1 MLPVDTWCF
10 SRIHTTFGRRRR
22 KYCTFLQ
29 AADYG
34 AKDRVGDLLV
44 CFANHLLLADHC
56 ASKTGHTTA
65 KTCASCSSHSFWIHA
80 SFNFMCHN
88 SLKIQFLQSGAFR
101 VAKHGGAYISFISWS
116 IYRISDPAPCE
127 VYKLVLQMFQK
138 LCWKVIFP
146 ERRKEFPR

>member
-1 MLPVDTWCF
+1 MPVDTWCF
-10 SRIHTTFGRRRR
+10 SRIHTTFGRCRR

-65 KTCASCSSHSFWIHA
+65 KTCASCSSHSFWIPG
-80 SFNFMCHN
+80 SFHLVCHN
-88 SLKIQFLQSGAFR
+88 SLKIQFR
-101 VAKHGGAYISFISWS
+101 VAKHGGAYFSFISGS
-116 IYRISDPAPCE
+116 IYKISDPAPCE

-138 LCWKVIFP
+138 LCWKVSFP

>member
-10 SRIHTTFGRRRR
+10 SRIHTTFGRCRR
-22 KYCTFLQ
+22 KYCKQLIMEPRIELATCLFVLPTTFYWLIIAPQ
-29 AADYG
+29 KPATQPPRPAP
-34 AKDRVGDLLV
+34 LV
-44 CFANHLLLADHC
+44 PLTVFGNLHLFTLC
-56 ASKTGHTTA
+56 V
-65 KTCASCSSHSFWIHA
+65 I
-80 SFNFMCHN
+80 

-101 VAKHGGAYISFISWS
+101 VAKHRGAYISFISWS
-116 IYRISDPAPCE
+116 IYKISDPAPCE